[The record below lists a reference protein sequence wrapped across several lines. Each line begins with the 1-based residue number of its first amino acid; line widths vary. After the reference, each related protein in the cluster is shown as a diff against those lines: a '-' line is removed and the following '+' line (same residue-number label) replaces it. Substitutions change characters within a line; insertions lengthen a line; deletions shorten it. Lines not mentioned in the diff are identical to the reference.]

1 MDIVKS
7 SKSAEI
13 KEMQNQ
19 VVSGLGIFADA
30 IGAEN
35 SAKRDTYGFVPG
47 IGLKAEEKILLEKCE
62 EIKQGV
68 FNVLFTGT
76 FSGGKSTLI
85 NAVIGKHLLPESPNA
100 ETPTISKI
108 WFGRS
113 SEKVTVVYSSDTE
126 RAKLAGKKPGEREI
140 ITVSDYQE
148 KMRLKNGIEVENID
162 HVEIEQKEDVFEN
175 LAQFVDSPGLDNA
188 VKENQVTQQYE
199 SKANAVVF
207 LINATKPLGESE
219 RIRIAAK
226 YYKKNLK
233 NIFFVVTRMD
243 CLNGTEEVEEV
254 KERTYEI
261 LRDVFV
267 DEQGCFDEA
276 LCRKRV
282 FFVNALGAECVR
294 TGRPF
299 RVGNYEIPIKID
311 ETGLPEFEVA
321 LSEFLLSDEKYQE
334 AYYAELPTMRN
345 YFQSFKA
352 ETEKRLQLI
361 KDGVAAANE
370 KKKIKEAE
378 IAKINGTIQNIQ
390 DTCENLVKEI
400 SLSVSQQYM
409 NFTNNVRASWDEYFE
424 DKAHYENIKFGVTEA
439 AKLAWYNMEN
449 KFKKDDLKYDAKVQA
464 LTKPLTDAILQQDAD
479 GNILGGYVGQKLN
492 EFKADLSKDIE
503 IKIVKKGGIQERL
516 EKYCGEL
523 ENFMEDADINMESIL
538 QEVYALLG
546 QSNVDIGTNG
556 GSLTQ
561 ALIALVICGDTD
573 TAITSMDNKLSTG
586 DFIKR
591 LILKTCV
598 EDITILILSALTGA
612 GFLYYIVKVIY
623 EFFNVKRTSNK
634 LAKEAL
640 CGAKDAICEQ
650 LEEQNAN
657 VTASV
662 SETFRYNLE
671 KGLGD
676 VFGHLE
682 GSLQDEI
689 DNLEKIIGDM
699 ENNRIHGVSEKE
711 RFEKIEQIMVR
722 AYNQV
727 SLAICGKT
735 YDSAAEI
742 MAL

>member
-30 IGAEN
+30 IGAGN
-35 SAKRDTYGFVPG
+35 SVKRDTYGFIPG
-47 IGLKAEEKILLEKCE
+47 IGLKTEAKILLEKCE

-85 NAVIGKHLLPESPNA
+85 NAVIGKRLLPESPNA

-113 SEKVTVVYSSDTE
+113 NEKVTVVYSSDAE
-126 RAKLAGKKPGEREI
+126 KAKLASKKPGEREI
-140 ITVSDYQE
+140 ITVRDYQE
-148 KMRLKNGIEVENID
+148 KMRLKNGVEVESID
-162 HVEIEQKEDVFEN
+162 HVEIEQKEDIFEN

-188 VKENQVTQQYE
+188 AKENQITQQYE
-199 SKANAVVF
+199 SKASAVVF

-219 RIRIAAK
+219 RIRVAAK

-233 NIFFVVTRMD
+233 NVFFVVTRID
-243 CLNGTEEVEEV
+243 CLNGAEEVEEV
-254 KERTYEI
+254 KARTYEI

-267 DEQGCFDEA
+267 NEKGDFDEA

-294 TGRPF
+294 TGKPF
-299 RVGNYEIPIKID
+299 RVGSYEIPIKID
-311 ETGLPEFEVA
+311 ETNVPEFEKA
-321 LSEFLLSDEKYQE
+321 LAEFLLSDDKYKE
-334 AYYAELPTMRN
+334 AYNAELPTLRN
-345 YFQSFKA
+345 YFQRFQT

-361 KDGVAAANE
+361 KNGISAISE
-370 KKKIKEAE
+370 KKQIKEAE
-378 IAKINGTIQNIQ
+378 IAKINSTIQNIQ
-390 DTCENLVKEI
+390 DTCESMVKEI

-409 NFTNNVRASWDEYFE
+409 NFTNNVRAGWDEYFE

-439 AKLAWYNMEN
+439 AKLSWYNMEN
-449 KFKKDDLKYDAKVQA
+449 KFKKDDLKYNAKVQA
-464 LTKPLTDAILQQDAD
+464 LTKPLTDAILRQDAD
-479 GNILGGYVGQKLN
+479 GNVFGGYVGQKLN

-503 IKIVKKGGIQERL
+503 VKIVKKGGIQERL

-523 ENFMEDADINMESIL
+523 ENFMENADIDTESIL
-538 QEVYALLG
+538 QEVYAALG

-561 ALIALVICGDTD
+561 ALIALVCGDPD
-573 TAITSMDNKLSTG
+573 TAITTMDKQLSTG
-586 DFIKR
+586 DFLKKI
-591 LILKTCV
+591 ITKTCV
-598 EDITILILSALTGA
+598 EYIIALIVQVFTGV
-612 GFLYYIVKVIY
+612 GLLYFVVKAIY
-623 EFFNVKRTSNK
+623 EYFNVKKTGNK

-640 CGAKDAICEQ
+640 CGAKDEICEK
-650 LEEQNAN
+650 LESQNAN
-657 VTASV
+657 VTVRV
-662 SETFRYNLE
+662 SEALRYNLE

-699 ENNRIHGVSEKE
+699 ENNRIHGDSEKE
-711 RFEKIEQIMVR
+711 RFGQIERMMVQ
-722 AYNQV
+722 AYNQI
-727 SLAICGKT
+727 SSAIGGKT
-735 YDSAAEI
+735 YDSAAKI